1 MKRVTVSQ
9 ARKNWF
15 RLLDEVID
23 GETVVMERHGA
34 RILLQRDCRT
44 QGEPALPAL
53 DYSSCLR
60 VRHVEKADGWR
71 WDWTPGE
78 TVALVEDEPT
88 R

>member
-9 ARKNWF
+9 ARKIWF

-34 RILLQRDCRT
+34 RIMLKRDHRM
-44 QGEPALPAL
+44 QSEPDKPAL

-60 VRHVEKADGWR
+60 VHNVEQADNWH
-71 WDWTPGE
+71 WDWTPE
-78 TVALVEDEPT
+78 KIVALIEDEPT